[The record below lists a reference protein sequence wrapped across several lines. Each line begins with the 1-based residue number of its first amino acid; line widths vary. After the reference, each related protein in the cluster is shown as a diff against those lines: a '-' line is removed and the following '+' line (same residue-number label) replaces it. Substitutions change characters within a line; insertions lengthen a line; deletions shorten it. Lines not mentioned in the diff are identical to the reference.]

1 MELLVELAVYCACGL
16 LLGQLIQFLVQLV
29 LCGAIILNVD
39 VCSAT
44 GLSHLATHILVEGRH
59 NGISGII
66 LHIVAGARDGYWR
79 ALGRAH
85 TQYVYSH
92 SGILG
97 GLGSLECPTLVVLTI
112 GNHDD
117 SLADAFLLGKA
128 MCSHIDGTGDISAL
142 SSHHRWVDT
151 RQEHLGRNI
160 VAGDRQL
167 HECIAC
173 KHDETNLI
181 ISKVVNQILYH
192 HLTAIQSARRDI
204 LGHHRVTDIHR
215 NDGLD
220 AHTLL
225 VVDLGAK
232 LRTGQH
238 HDEQC
243 QSALQNPE
251 FHSRTESRHIGH
263 QFAQQFGIAK
273 LTQAFLLIA
282 IRKEADDGQHWY
294 HR

>member
-1 MELLVELAVYCACGL
+1 MN
-16 LLGQLIQFLVQLV
+16 I
-29 LCGAIILNVD
+29 
-39 VCSAT
+39 CSTT
-44 GLSHLATHILVEGRH
+44 GLSHLATHILIECRH
-59 NGISGII
+59 NSVSGIV
-66 LHIVAGARDGYWR
+66 LHIVAGSWDGYWR

-85 TQYVYSH
+85 TQYIYSH
-92 SGILG
+92 AGILSG
-97 GLGSLECPTLVVLTI
+97 FGRFECPTLVVLTI
-112 GNHDD
+112 GYHDD
-117 SLADAFLLGKA
+117 CLADAFLLGKA
-128 MCSHIDGTGDISAL
+128 MCSHIDGTGDICAL

-151 RQEHLGRNI
+151 RQEHLGRDI

-173 KHDETNLI
+173 KHDKTYLI
-181 ISKVVNQILYH
+181 VSKVVNQILYH
-192 HLTAIQSARRDI
+192 HLTAVKSAGCDI

-220 AHTLL
+220 ANTLL

-251 FHSRTESRHIGH
+251 FHCRTESRHIRH
-263 QFAQQFGIAK
+263 QIAQQLGIAK
-273 LTQAFLLIA
+273 LAQAFLLIA
-282 IRKEADDGQHWY
+282 IRQEADDSQHRY
-294 HR
+294 HRQQIEIYRVCKSKHIMVSS